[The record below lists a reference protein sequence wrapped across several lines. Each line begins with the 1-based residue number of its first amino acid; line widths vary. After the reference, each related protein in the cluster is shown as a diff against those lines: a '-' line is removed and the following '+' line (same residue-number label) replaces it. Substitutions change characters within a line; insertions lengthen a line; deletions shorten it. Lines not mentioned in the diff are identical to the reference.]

1 MAIKRWNASTSN
13 WELVGT
19 PGTAS
24 PSAIGAA
31 GLVGGNTFSGN
42 QIVSSNSYISVGD
55 RSNIAIS
62 GATPLN
68 GININN
74 SSSRPRIGFF
84 DSIGG
89 DTTGSSLGTIEFF
102 DYLKSGQA
110 EKRSAVIEVIRDGSS
125 ATQRGGA
132 IIFNT
137 VPNASNS
144 ITERMRIESN
154 GSVGVGSANTATF
167 NPDSAYNKVIVL
179 QQTDQALTFGSYW
192 QAGVGQNSFINSS
205 QGSSRSNASNLY
217 FQTGALNRFLI
228 EWNGNVQIVNNS
240 VDTLRYFD
248 IYNTSSG
255 NSAGAIIRLITN
267 NAANTA
273 VTTVDIVKYRNGY
286 LGILNNDASAVIG
299 FGTGGTERMRIDSSG
314 NVGIGNSSPDSPI
327 SILTSTLTT
336 NKPALR
342 ISNTNTTGA
351 FNWATSMINTAMT
364 TGQNLIQIMGKV
376 ESARN
381 SGYIGYRW
389 VGDGSTSNAIT
400 FGHFAVDNV
409 VNIDGN
415 GYLLAGYLTSNG
427 AYKLQVNSQIFA
439 TSSSIATSDGRYKEN
454 VLPITSGLDIID
466 SLNPVSFNWKEHP
479 VHNFVP
485 GKTVGFIAQEV
496 QEALSEYDWADN
508 IIKTNMT
515 GAVLDEEGNEII
527 PAEEFLGIAESNII
541 PLLVAAVK
549 ELRAEV
555 NTLKAQLSN

>member
-1 MAIKRWNASTSN
+1 MAIKRWNGSTSQ

-19 PGTAS
+19 PGTAT
-24 PSAIGAA
+24 PAAIGAA
-31 GLVGGNTFSGN
+31 ALSGNNTFSGSQTVN
-42 QIVSSNSYISVGD
+42 FT
-55 RSNIAIS
+55 S
-62 GATPLN
+62 GTN
-68 GININN
+68 VNTGINFNFTGAGGSDFKIVRN
-74 SSSRPRIGFF
+74 STANTQTVRTFRI
-84 DSIGG
+84 
-89 DTTGSSLGTIEFF
+89 
-102 DYLKSGQA
+102 
-110 EKRSAVIEVIRDGSS
+110 
-125 ATQRGGA
+125 RGGND
-132 IIFNT
+132 FDGYT
-137 VPNASNS
+137 SFELGMESNHPLRFMTS
-144 ITERMRIESN
+144 DTERMRIESN
-154 GSVGVGSANTATF
+154 GSVGVGSANTSTF
-167 NPDSAYNKVIVL
+167 NPDSAYNKVLVL

-228 EWNGNVQIVNNS
+228 EGNGNVQIVNNG

-248 IYNTSSG
+248 IYNTNSG
-255 NSAGAIIRLITN
+255 NSAGTIIRLITN

-273 VTTVDIVKYRNGY
+273 VTTVDMVKYRNGY
-286 LGILNNDASAVIG
+286 FGILNNDASAVIG
-299 FGTGGTERMRIDSSG
+299 FGTGGTERMRIDASG
-314 NVGIGNSSPDSPI
+314 NVGIGNTSPDSPI
-327 SILTSTLTT
+327 TILTSTLGV

-342 ISNTNTTGA
+342 INNTNTTGA
-351 FNWATSMINTAMT
+351 FNWATSMINSAMT
-364 TGQNLIQIMGKV
+364 TGQSLIQIMGKA
-376 ESARN
+376 ENSRN

-389 VGDGSTSNAIT
+389 VGDASTSNAIT

-427 AYKLQVNSQIFA
+427 AYRLQVNSQIFA

-454 VLPITSGLDIID
+454 VLPITSGLDIVD
-466 SLNPVSFNWKEHP
+466 SLNPVSFSWKEHP

-515 GAVLDEEGNEII
+515 GAVLDEEGNEVT